1 MCHHHIDSREVG
13 DGVFSDGGS
22 VGCRLVGGVVAVLV
36 AEVGE
41 GVVAEF
47 GLVGGRVD
55 LIEVLSVERSIWS
68 RI

>member
-1 MCHHHIDSREVG
+1 MCHHHIDSGEVR